1 MTVYRP
7 TPYPPSILVYIIINL
22 NRLILPRLMRNSRRL
37 SNLQLRHI
45 IVMYSGGLN
54 DILKAL
60 LDSNNETIS
69 HQELI
74 RLLNKIENDAT
85 EICHDKY
92 GLGDKITFNI
102 DHISNSESYPLGRQD
117 VRSIECIRQ
126 SIRKNLDLMSENLKA
141 TFQSY
146 LI

>member
-1 MTVYRP
+1 
-7 TPYPPSILVYIIINL
+7 
-22 NRLILPRLMRNSRRL
+22 
-37 SNLQLRHI
+37 
-45 IVMYSGGLN
+45 MYKGGGLN

-60 LDSNNETIS
+60 LCSNNETIS

-74 RLLNKIENDAT
+74 WLLNKIENDAT

-92 GLGDKITFNI
+92 GLVDKITFNI
-102 DHISNSESYPLGRQD
+102 NYDNNSSPNPFHLGRQD

-126 SIRKNLDLMSENLKA
+126 SIEKNLDLMSGDIKA

-146 LI
+146 LIQCGEPDFSNTDIIASNKNP